1 MTLPASFKQLFR
13 NYRFETLSPDMASE
27 MIIRTTLGY
36 GTWEQIEWLF
46 EYYGCTQVRAVF
58 LDDLYGRQ
66 ELPEPTRRLWRLAF
80 LEEGFKEPKSGPLA
94 RWRCQ
99 RSERVDGGIL

>member
-1 MTLPASFKQLFR
+1 MLLPDSFRQLFR
-13 NYRFETLSPDMASE
+13 NYRFEELSPDTASE

-46 EYYGCTQVRAVF
+46 EYYGCEQVRTVF
-58 LDDLYGRQ
+58 LADFYGRQ
-66 ELPEPTRRLWRLAF
+66 ELPEPTRKLWRLAF
-80 LEEGFKEPKSGPLA
+80 LEEEAEEPEPDSLA

-99 RSERVDGGIL
+99 RFRG